1 MKSLWQCVMI
11 TIIKHLKEVD
21 KRLSTTRKEIAG
33 LSAFQSKL
41 RELIFEAEQLKAREN
56 ES

>member
-1 MKSLWQCVMI
+1 MKSLWQYVMI

-21 KRLSTTRKEIAG
+21 KRLTTTRKEIAG